1 MAKIIIPTP
10 LRKFTSN
17 LPSVQVE
24 GSTLQEAIAGLVSHQ
39 PAVKNHLLDE
49 GGQLR
54 PFIRIFLGDEDVS
67 DKFSSG
73 EVVSE
78 KDVISIVPAIAGGSN

>member
-17 LPSVQVE
+17 LPAIQVD
-24 GSTLQEAIAGLVSHQ
+24 GATLQDAISGLVHAQ
-39 PAVKNHLLDE
+39 PAVKHHLLDE
-49 GGQLR
+49 NQNLR

-67 DKFSSG
+67 DRYAANDHIR
-73 EVVSE
+73 ET
-78 KDVISIVPAIAGGSN
+78 DVISIVPAIAGGTR